1 MQYSV
6 IGSDGNQY
14 GPVDLITLKQW
25 VADGRVM
32 PHTQVID
39 NLASTTLMAN
49 QMPELGM
56 TSVTGHYAN
65 TTAPPQNYNN
75 YPRPGEMQ
83 VPKVKRRTRLWGIL
97 FWFALGT
104 VLSPFLLTGGLLT
117 NGLNILEAFRAK
129 SEGDPNAGWCMV
141 IALTGFTISI
151 LVMVSRHN

>member
-65 TTAPPQNYNN
+65 TTAPPQ
-75 YPRPGEMQ
+75 
-83 VPKVKRRTRLWGIL
+83 
-97 FWFALGT
+97 ALGNSLLVCSRNSPIT
-104 VLSPFLLTGGLLT
+104 VFADWWTLNKWFEHTGSVQGQ
-117 NGLNILEAFRAK
+117 K
-129 SEGDPNAGWCMV
+129 
-141 IALTGFTISI
+141 
-151 LVMVSRHN
+151 